1 MYRRIRF
8 SISSQENSRSIW
20 QCLSFLKAGKFQ
32 DENQIFTEYAHDIFN
47 HGSLCKENKDLVAIF
62 SVAEAFFL
70 SSATNQSSNIDI
82 KPIASAL
89 LKN

>member
-1 MYRRIRF
+1 MYWRIRF
-8 SISSQENSRSIW
+8 SILSQENSRSIW
-20 QCLSFLKAGKFQ
+20 QCLSFVKAGKFQ
-32 DENQIFTEYAHDIFN
+32 DENLIFN
-47 HGSLCKENKDLVAIF
+47 HGSLCKENKDLVAIY